1 MSQNEARVTLFTRL
15 EEDWHE
21 QELIG
26 IDKGVY
32 LLSVETTPSLTALS
46 ALIVLKGEAVVE

>member
-32 LLSVETTPSLTALS
+32 LLSVGTTPSLTALYP
-46 ALIVLKGEAVVE
+46 LIVLKGEAAVE